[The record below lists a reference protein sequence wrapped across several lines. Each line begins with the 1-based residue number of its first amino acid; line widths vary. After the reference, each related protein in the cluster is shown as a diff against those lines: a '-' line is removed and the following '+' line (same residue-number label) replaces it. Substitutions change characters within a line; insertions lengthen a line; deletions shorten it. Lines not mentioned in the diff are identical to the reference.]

1 MKYPKKDDGVRLVT
15 GVKKG
20 VNKDGTMAINGADP
34 EDDEVEPRLKKGFLP
49 DSQDDEI
56 DIIELAKQR
65 FDFDPALEARKMR
78 EQTKKHLINEE
89 DLFGDF

>member
-20 VNKDGTMAINGADP
+20 MNKDGTMAINANDP
-34 EDDEVEPRLKKGFLP
+34 DDDDIEPRLKNGFGQN
-49 DSQDDEI
+49 SQDDEI
-56 DIIELAKQR
+56 DIIELARQR
-65 FDFDPALEARKMR
+65 FGFDPALEARKIR
-78 EQTKKHLINEE
+78 EQTRKHNINEE

>member
-49 DSQDDEI
+49 DS
-56 DIIELAKQR
+56 
-65 FDFDPALEARKMR
+65 
-78 EQTKKHLINEE
+78 
-89 DLFGDF
+89 